1 MSTAIQY
8 IAMGKYD
15 YRNFSE
21 ELQDDPK
28 IVRLAALKG
37 PGSFEAMTEKM
48 RRHLTKEMCL
58 NAVRRGVRL
67 CHIPEEF
74 RTADMC
80 EESIAVNGTNICHVP
95 GTMITAKMCSDAA
108 KNGAYLSNIPYEY
121 RTKEICLEA
130 IKRNKGYEIRHV
142 PKELLTEDFC
152 LRIVDTGECLPLDF
166 PKDKLTQAVCIRM
179 MEINGMHLV
188 YIPAKKRQ
196 KRCVR
201 QPSGRTASPSKT
213 SPCQG

>member
-21 ELQDDPK
+21 ELQDAPE

-58 NAVRRGVRL
+58 NAVRGGVRL

-95 GTMITAKMCSDAA
+95 ETVTRQRC
-108 KNGAYLSNIPYEY
+108 
-121 RTKEICLEA
+121 
-130 IKRNKGYEIRHV
+130 
-142 PKELLTEDFC
+142 
-152 LRIVDTGECLPLDF
+152 
-166 PKDKLTQAVCIRM
+166 AVTR
-179 MEINGMHLV
+179 
-188 YIPAKKRQ
+188 R
-196 KRCVR
+196 
-201 QPSGRTASPSKT
+201 RTAPT
-213 SPCQG
+213 SAISRMNTVRKRYALRP